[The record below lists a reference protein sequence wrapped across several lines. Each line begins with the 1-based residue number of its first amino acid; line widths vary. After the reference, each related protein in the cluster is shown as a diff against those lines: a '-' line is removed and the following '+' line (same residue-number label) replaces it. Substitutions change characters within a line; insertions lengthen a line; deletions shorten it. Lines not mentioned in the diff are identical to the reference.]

1 MPNAV
6 PLKLVSAP
14 KPPVRPEMPLVE
26 FRGLVPKPAAEFL
39 AGLGDWDRRNVYAV
53 LGAFGEVRVILGT
66 ARLLHLYLK
75 EGPQAA
81 AQGRLTFQEFM
92 EEKDAIQK
100 DVFALRRKVNALVE
114 KISLRLPRIPRKET
128 GHGTAPVR
136 RVS

>member
-1 MPNAV
+1 MPTAV
-6 PLKLVSAP
+6 PLKLLPRALPVGRPEIPLVDFHGQIP
-14 KPPVRPEMPLVE
+14 KPV
-26 FRGLVPKPAAEFL
+26 AEFL

-53 LGAFGEVRVILGT
+53 LGAFGEVRVMLGT

-114 KISLRLPRIPRKET
+114 KVSLRLPRIPRKEPV
-128 GHGTAPVR
+128 HGTAPVR